1 MFIKQLSIFVENKTG
16 GIAEILAELGGKGI
30 DIRALSLADTTDFGI
45 LRMIVNDVSA
55 AEAILR
61 EHGVAVK
68 VTDVLGLAVDDR
80 PAGLAGALAALNRA
94 GVAIEY
100 MYAFVG
106 DNDQHAMVVL
116 RTDDDAKALSVL
128 TAAGVTVLGE
138 SDVAKA

>member
-16 GIAEILAELGGKGI
+16 GIAEILTELGEKGI

-45 LRMIVNDVSA
+45 LRMIVSDVSA

-80 PAGLAGALAALNRA
+80 PAGLAGALAALNRD

-138 SDVAKA
+138 SDVTKA